1 MKNIRGYCL
10 MLILGMAMA
19 LGGCAAKQVPQF
31 SPEDNPE
38 HHYLRGMEALE
49 SENISDAQNKFE
61 RAVYRNEKY
70 ALGYAG
76 LAIVAAQKAKAQT
89 DNGLKKVESERAAAH
104 LKKARKYAD
113 TPEEKY
119 GCDLAAIRVAAI
131 LKEKGWLD
139 KAEDAYHDA
148 MSLKINEQKL
158 LYYQG
163 KEAASYFM
171 GVAFLEAQEFQQA
184 RDRFGDVLNAKREGK
199 WHEPSDRA
207 WKKADKI
214 VRALAG
220 ITVGEVAKKLAM
232 KGAISRGDMAALLI
246 DELKMDKLMAGRIP
260 IRSEIEKNVAEFV
273 PADIRENPFK
283 EEITV
288 LMKWKV
294 RGMEPRYDKS
304 AMAYL
309 FQPADDVQRG
319 ELALILEDVL
329 VKLTGDEKISSAYFN
344 HEKSPFPDVRPTS
357 PIYNAVMN
365 MTTRGIMVGEYSG
378 EFRPNQPV
386 DGAEALLAIRVL
398 KQRINIY

>member
-1 MKNIRGYCL
+1 
-10 MLILGMAMA
+10 
-19 LGGCAAKQVPQF
+19 
-31 SPEDNPE
+31 
-38 HHYLRGMEALE
+38 MEALE
-49 SENISDAQNKFE
+49 SENLSDAQNKFE
-61 RAVYRNEKY
+61 QSIYLNDEY

-76 LAIVAAQKAKAQT
+76 LAIVSASKAR
-89 DNGLKKVESERAAAH
+89 GLIDRGHKTVESERASAY
-104 LKKARKYAD
+104 LKKARKLAD
-113 TPEEKY
+113 TPEERY
-119 GCDLAAIRVAAI
+119 GYNLAAMRVATI

-139 KAEDAYHDA
+139 RVVDAYEDAMA
-148 MSLKINEQKL
+148 LKVNEQRL
-158 LYYQG
+158 VYYQG

-171 GVAFLEAQEFQQA
+171 GVAFLEVQEFQKA

-199 WHEPSDRA
+199 WHELADRA

-214 VRALAG
+214 VRAMAG
-220 ITVGEVAKKLAM
+220 VTVGEVAKKIAM
-232 KGAISRGDMAALLI
+232 KDTVSRGDMAALLI

-260 IRSEIEKNVAEFV
+260 VRSEVEKRVTEFV

-283 EEITV
+283 EEIIV

-294 RGMEPRYDKS
+294 RGMEPKYDKS

-309 FQPADDVQRG
+309 FQPAADVQRG
-319 ELALILEDVL
+319 ELALILEDLL

-378 EFRPNQPV
+378 EFRANQPV

-398 KQRINIY
+398 KQHINIY

>member
-1 MKNIRGYCL
+1 MKRTRGHCL
-10 MLILGMAMA
+10 MLILVMAML

-38 HHYLRGMEALE
+38 HHYLRGMESLE
-49 SENISDAQNKFE
+49 SENLSDAQNKFE
-61 RAVYRNEKY
+61 LAVSRNNKY

-76 LAIVAAQKAKAQT
+76 LAIVSAHKAKGQT
-89 DNGLKKVESERAAAH
+89 DSGYKKVESESASDY
-104 LKKARKYAD
+104 LKKSRKFAD
-113 TPEEKY
+113 TPEERY
-119 GCDLAAIRVAAI
+119 GCDLAAMRVATI

-139 KAEDAYHDA
+139 RVVDAYEDAMA
-148 MSLKINEQKL
+148 LKVNEPLL

-171 GVAFLEAQEFQQA
+171 GIAFLEAQEFQKA

-214 VRALAG
+214 VRAMAG
-220 ITVGEVAKKLAM
+220 VTVGDVAKKIAM
-232 KGAISRGDMAALLI
+232 KDAVSRGDMAALLI

-260 IRSEIEKNVAEFV
+260 VRSEVEKRIAEFIPV
-273 PADIRENPFK
+273 DIPENPFR
-283 EEITV
+283 EEIIT
-288 LMKWKV
+288 LMKWRI
-294 RGMEPRYDKS
+294 RGMEPKYDDT
-304 AMAYL
+304 ARAYL
-309 FQPADDVQRG
+309 FMPDDDVQRG

-329 VKLTGDEKISSAYFN
+329 VKLTGDEKISTAYFN

-378 EFRPNQPV
+378 EFRANQPV

-398 KQRINIY
+398 KQHINIY